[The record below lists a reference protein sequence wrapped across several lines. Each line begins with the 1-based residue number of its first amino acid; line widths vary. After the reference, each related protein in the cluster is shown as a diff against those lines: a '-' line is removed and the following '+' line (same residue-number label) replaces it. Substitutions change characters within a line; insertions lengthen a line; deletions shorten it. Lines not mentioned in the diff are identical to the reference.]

1 MQMER
6 KLLYASEVTVK
17 IKPKFIKEIKSGYPL
32 ILKDAIQ
39 NLNDVREEG
48 TIIKV
53 VDEKNQFIGKGYYGK
68 QNKGYGWILTRKRVN
83 KLINLS
89 LKVKS
94 NLPYINESNFTN
106 QVIRQHSV
114 W

>member
-1 MQMER
+1 MR
-6 KLLYASEVTVK
+6 SEVTVK

-39 NLNDVREEG
+39 NLNDVQEEG

-68 QNKGYGWILTRKRVN
+68 QNKRVRLDFNEKR
-83 KLINLS
+83 
-89 LKVKS
+89 
-94 NLPYINESNFTN
+94 E
-106 QVIRQHSV
+106 
-114 W
+114 

>member
-6 KLLYASEVTVK
+6 KLLYAIEVTVK

-39 NLNDVREEG
+39 NLNDVQEEG

-53 VDEKNQFIGKGYYGK
+53 VDEKTTLSEKVIME
-68 QNKGYGWILTRKRVN
+68 NKIKDTAG
-83 KLINLS
+83 
-89 LKVKS
+89 
-94 NLPYINESNFTN
+94 F
-106 QVIRQHSV
+106 
-114 W
+114 

>member
-1 MQMER
+1 MER
-6 KLLYASEVTVK
+6 KLLYAIRSNCK

-53 VDEKNQFIGKGYYGK
+53 VDREQ
-68 QNKGYGWILTRKRVN
+68 LCRKRLLW
-83 KLINLS
+83 KA
-89 LKVKS
+89 K
-94 NLPYINESNFTN
+94 
-106 QVIRQHSV
+106 
-114 W
+114 